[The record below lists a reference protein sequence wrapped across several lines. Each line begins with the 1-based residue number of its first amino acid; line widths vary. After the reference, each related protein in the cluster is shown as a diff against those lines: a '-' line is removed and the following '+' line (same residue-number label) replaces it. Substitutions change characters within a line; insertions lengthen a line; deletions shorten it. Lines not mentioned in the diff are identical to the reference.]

1 MRIPGSPLEA
11 KGTLTKAR
19 ERLVVAATKLAFGYS
34 IAGHA
39 GINLSWAE
47 SGSNPRDTKAD
58 TVIGATVATRRKEL
72 EEEGWEV
79 LAGPSLLF
87 AQN

>member
-1 MRIPGSPLEA
+1 MV
-11 KGTLTKAR
+11 TKAQ

-39 GINLSWAE
+39 GLNLCWAE

-58 TVIGATVATRRKEL
+58 TEIGLTVAARRKEL

-79 LAGPSLLF
+79 LAGPSILF
-87 AQN
+87 ARN